1 MLNYKYTN
9 RIKMDLNDLYK
20 QFNDM
25 PDTKPMPV
33 VFVGHGTPMNAIE
46 KNEFAYKWTE
56 LGTVLPRPKAIL
68 CISAHWET
76 RGTFVT
82 AMEHPKTIHDFYGFP
97 RELYQQEYPAPGSPL
112 IADTICAKITDYDI
126 NSDYEWGLDHGC
138 WSVLKY
144 FYPQA
149 CVPVIQLSIDHFKDA
164 GWHYNFARELAFLR
178 RKGVLIV
185 GSGNMIHNLRI
196 MRVIGDDF
204 NAEYAYDWSAE
215 LNDILKDKIVR
226 HDHRSMI
233 DYRSLHKD
241 SLLAIPT
248 PEHYIPLLYTLAL
261 QEGNDN
267 ITIFN
272 DKIVAGSL
280 SMTSVLINS

>member
-1 MLNYKYTN
+1 MNLVN
-9 RIKMDLNDLYK
+9 LYK
-20 QFNDM
+20 QFNDL
-25 PDTKPMPV
+25 PDTELMPV
-33 VFVGHGTPMNAIE
+33 IFVGHGTPMNAIE
-46 KNEFAYKWTE
+46 KNEFVDKWIE
-56 LGTVLPRPKAIL
+56 LGTVLPRPKAIV

-97 RELYQQEYPAPGSPL
+97 HELYQQEYPASGSPFL
-112 IADTICAKITDYDI
+112 ASTIHKTITNYTINDDYK
-126 NSDYEWGLDHGC
+126 WGLDHGC
-138 WSVLKY
+138 WAVVKY

-149 CVPVIQLSIDHFKDA
+149 NVPVIQLSIDHFKDA
-164 GWHYNFARELAFLR
+164 DWHYNFARELAFLR

-196 MRVIGDDF
+196 MRVVGDDF

-215 LNDILKDKIVR
+215 LNNVLKDKIIS
-226 HDHRSMI
+226 HDHQSLI

-241 SLLAIPT
+241 TLLAIPT

-261 QEGNDN
+261 QESGDKV
-267 ITIFN
+267 TIFN

-280 SMTSVLINS
+280 SMTSVLINA